1 MKGKVWSTW
10 DEEGKKQEER
20 GGGGV
25 GLSWSKT
32 DYEDF
37 LEREREN
44 DGDKR
49 EKRRELERV

>member
-1 MKGKVWSTW
+1 MGRRREETGGK
-10 DEEGKKQEER
+10 R
-20 GGGGV
+20 GGGV